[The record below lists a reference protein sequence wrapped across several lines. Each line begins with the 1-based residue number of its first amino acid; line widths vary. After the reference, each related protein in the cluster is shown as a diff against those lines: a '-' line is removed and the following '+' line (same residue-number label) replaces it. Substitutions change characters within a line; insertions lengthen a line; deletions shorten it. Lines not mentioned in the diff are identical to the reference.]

1 MIVNLFVI
9 TLIISTTYAGF
20 RYLFVNN
27 LRPFIFNGIFFYHLF
42 FIFLFFVYAKTNDSD
57 SLKYFTDGQAYTS
70 TGNLLS
76 FGSNL
81 IIAISSFFIK
91 NINANYLSLN
101 IIFGSFATL
110 GLLFMANLIE
120 KKLIKKKFIF
130 YILLM
135 ILFLPSLNFFTSC
148 IGKDSLMFLFACLLV
163 WSLDDYN
170 HNKFLLIII
179 SIFFMIITRL
189 YIGIPIS
196 ILITLFFPLIVEKKF
211 SKTFYICY
219 YLTFIILIIFAL
231 YFLKEIL
238 VKAGIISELGGLSP
252 NPDAFNFEYLKQRMS
267 TQFQSTSGA
276 NSGYKDLHENYLFY
290 YFKYIFGPHLSEPQ
304 AGFRFILT
312 KIETQFYILMILSI
326 FFFTGM
332 SFKEKPLLYKNIMF
346 LMIFFSITIPLSLSI
361 SNYGISVRQR
371 VIFYPFII
379 YILSSNIRYFFY
391 EKKTNFNIFKSNYS

>member
-110 GLLFMANLIE
+110 GLLFMANLIN

-130 YILLM
+130 YTLLL

-148 IGKDSLMFLFACLLV
+148 IGKDAFMFLFACLLV

-252 NPDAFNFEYLKQRMS
+252 NPDAFNFEYLKQRMIHNFS
-267 TQFQSTSGA
+267 
-276 NSGYKDLHENYLFY
+276 LHLVP
-290 YFKYIFGPHLSEPQ
+290 IQ
-304 AGFRFILT
+304 AT
-312 KIETQFYILMILSI
+312 KIYTKII
-326 FFFTGM
+326 FFIILNIYLVPIYLNHKLVLDLFLQ
-332 SFKEKPLLYKNIMF
+332 KLKPNF
-346 LMIFFSITIPLSLSI
+346 I
-361 SNYGISVRQR
+361 S
-371 VIFYPFII
+371 
-379 YILSSNIRYFFY
+379 
-391 EKKTNFNIFKSNYS
+391 